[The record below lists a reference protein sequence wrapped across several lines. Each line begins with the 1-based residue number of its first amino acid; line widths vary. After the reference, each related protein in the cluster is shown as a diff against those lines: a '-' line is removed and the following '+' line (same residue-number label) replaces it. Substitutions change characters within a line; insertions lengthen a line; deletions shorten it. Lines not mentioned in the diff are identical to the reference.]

1 MIVLYWK
8 GNGKGEET
16 MLEQIVIPLLL
27 YELLISLFP
36 SFFPSLGA
44 LGSVTAGN
52 LLAVPVLVFWVSGHG
67 QNLSLSWKRA
77 DSFRKRILYLLAGG
91 IAVSILLN
99 NLMIIGGLFR
109 LFPSVAEV
117 QESIYAQALWLQILG
132 TGIIIPIA
140 EELVYRGIL
149 YRRLREYSGVRAAV
163 LWSAVLFGV
172 MHGNVVQGIYA
183 GLMGVFLAWA
193 YEICGS
199 FLAPVMIHIAAN
211 MSSISGSYWMRQQ
224 EEFCQER
231 SFYIITAIMAA
242 VAVWSAVGIKNRR

>member
-1 MIVLYWK
+1 
-8 GNGKGEET
+8 

-149 YRRLREYSGVRAAV
+149 YRRLR
-163 LWSAVLFGV
+163 
-172 MHGNVVQGIYA
+172 
-183 GLMGVFLAWA
+183 GVFWCESSGSLECSSFWSDAWQ
-193 YEICGS
+193 CGS
-199 FLAPVMIHIAAN
+199 GHLCRADGG
-211 MSSISGSYWMRQQ
+211 IS
-224 EEFCQER
+224 CL
-231 SFYIITAIMAA
+231 
-242 VAVWSAVGIKNRR
+242 GI